1 MKILLRILFFVAVL
15 GAAAWWYL
23 WRPKEENG
31 LVLAGSIE
39 ARTAEVGSLVGG
51 RVEAVHVE
59 EGDMVA
65 AGQPLVTFEPD
76 LADLEISEQ
85 EARIAEL
92 RANLSRT
99 KTGPREEEV
108 RRARIDYEAA
118 EIDRKRF
125 ESLWRSGVVGKRDY
139 DAAEVRAAMALE
151 TLKEAERGGRSE
163 DVSAVTS
170 ALAREERRLAYLR
183 RRSEELVVTAPA
195 AGRVEVFDL
204 RPGDLV
210 GPNQP
215 VATLLEAGQLWVRVY
230 VPETK
235 LGRVKLDSRAQVF
248 VDTYPDRAF
257 PGRVVQV
264 SDEAEYNP
272 RNVQT
277 LDQRADQVFGVKV
290 AVDPAPELKA
300 GMAATVRLEGTSGE
314 RQP

>member
-23 WRPKEENG
+23 WRPQEEDG

-59 EGDMVA
+59 EGDEVA

-76 LADLEISEQ
+76 LADLEIAEQ
-85 EARIAEL
+85 QARIAEL

-108 RRARIDYEAA
+108 RRARLDYEAA
-118 EIDRKRF
+118 EIDRQRF

-139 DAAEVRAAMALE
+139 DTAAVRAALALE

-183 RRSEELVVTAPA
+183 RRAEELVVTAPA
-195 AGRVEVFDL
+195 AGTIEVFDL

-215 VATLLEAGQLWVRVY
+215 VATLLEADQLWVRVY
-230 VPETK
+230 VPETE
-235 LGRVKLDSRAQVF
+235 LGRVELGSQVDVF
-248 VDTYPDRAF
+248 VDTYPERAF
-257 PGRVVQV
+257 PGRVVQI

-290 AVDPAPELKA
+290 AIESTPELKA
-300 GMAATVRLEGTSGE
+300 GMAATVRLESKSGE
-314 RQP
+314 RHP

>member
-1 MKILLRILFFVAVL
+1 VKTLLKILFVVALL

-23 WRPKEENG
+23 WRPQNENG

-59 EGDMVA
+59 EGDEVA
-65 AGQPLVTFEPD
+65 AGQPLLTFEPD
-76 LADLEISEQ
+76 LADLEIAEQ

-125 ESLWRSGVVGKRDY
+125 ESLWQSGVVGKRDY

-151 TLKEAERGGRSE
+151 TLKEAERGGRRE
-163 DVSAVTS
+163 DVSAVGS
-170 ALAREERRLAYLR
+170 ALAREERRLATLKR
-183 RRSEELVVTAPA
+183 RAAELVVTAPA
-195 AGRVEVFDL
+195 AGVVEVFDL

-210 GPNQP
+210 AANQP

-235 LGRVKLDSRAQVF
+235 LGRVKVGTPVQVF
-248 VDTYPDRAF
+248 VDTYPDRPF

-264 SDEAEYNP
+264 SDQAEYNP

-290 AVDPAPELKA
+290 EIEPAPELKA
-300 GMAATVRLEGTSGE
+300 GMAATVRLEGDAGE
-314 RQP
+314 RHP